1 MGWLA
6 PVLRAIFGSLVHVEG
21 CIKVRLSSENTIE
34 HAGRHETAQSV

>member
-6 PVLRAIFGSLVHVEG
+6 PVLGTFLIP
-21 CIKVRLSSENTIE
+21 IKVKLPSENTIE